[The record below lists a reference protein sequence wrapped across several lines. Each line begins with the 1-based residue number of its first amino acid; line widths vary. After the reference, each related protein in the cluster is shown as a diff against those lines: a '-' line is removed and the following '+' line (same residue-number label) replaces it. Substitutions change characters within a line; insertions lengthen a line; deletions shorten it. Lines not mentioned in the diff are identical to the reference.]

1 MQHLYHLLDGERA
14 PTPVD
19 DVKPLQVP
27 DSVKVLVNANVFRTV
42 ATNLQDAKTRAR
54 FMVIASTGVR
64 PSELKRTEPAD
75 VDLERRVWIVRT
87 GKGGAP
93 RAFWLNDEMIAAWE
107 AFIAAGAWGAF
118 DGSDYAKAL
127 YAAGWPKDVRP
138 YQARHSVALEL
149 GERGIDL
156 GDVQG
161 WLGHKH
167 VNTTRKH
174 YAPVLV
180 SRLKQAS
187 EKLAGRFN
195 NWESTGESVH

>member
-1 MQHLYHLLDGERA
+1 
-14 PTPVD
+14 
-19 DVKPLQVP
+19 
-27 DSVKVLVNANVFRTV
+27 
-42 ATNLQDAKTRAR
+42 
-54 FMVIASTGVR
+54 MV
-64 PSELKRTEPAD
+64 
-75 VDLERRVWIVRT
+75 
-87 GKGGAP
+87 
-93 RAFWLNDEMIAAWE
+93 AAWE
-107 AFIAAGAWGAF
+107 SFIAAGAWGHF

-127 YAAGWPKDVRP
+127 YAAGWPTDVRP

-167 VNTTRKH
+167 VTTTGEH

-187 EKLAGRFN
+187 LTMAAGLTAGQPP
-195 NWESTGESVH
+195 TGESTEAKIW